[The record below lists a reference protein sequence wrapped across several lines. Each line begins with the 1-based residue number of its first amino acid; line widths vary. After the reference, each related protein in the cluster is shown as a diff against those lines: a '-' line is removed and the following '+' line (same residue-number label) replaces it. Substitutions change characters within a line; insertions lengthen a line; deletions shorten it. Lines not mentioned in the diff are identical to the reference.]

1 MVLQTCIITLSNR
14 FNWGKINLKFYFTT
28 KPNEHLQALAYTSV
42 FFYQMQWYII
52 NNETKRV
59 YFIYLPG
66 TGSLFI
72 EITKYII
79 RSVIHLILI
88 HKRNFWNRMDVQGII
103 TIVVCE
109 RERERNWAEIEWR
122 VLRTFSLLSI
132 KMFQAQFIYL
142 ENILQNPN
150 FKTARSCYTWSIL
163 NEVIKSLIIYSINSD
178 ESWFTILNIHLI
190 KN

>member
-14 FNWGKINLKFYFTT
+14 LNWGKIILKLYFTT

-42 FFYQMQWYII
+42 FFYQIQWYII
-52 NNETKRV
+52 NNETKKV

-66 TGSLFI
+66 TGSIFI

-103 TIVVCE
+103 TVVC
-109 RERERNWAEIEWR
+109 ERERNWAEIEWR
-122 VLRTFSLLSI
+122 ALI
-132 KMFQAQFIYL
+132 
-142 ENILQNPN
+142 ENIQSAVNKDVSGTIHILRKHHPKPKLQNC
-150 FKTARSCYTWSIL
+150 TVML
-163 NEVIKSLIIYSINSD
+163 
-178 ESWFTILNIHLI
+178 HLI
-190 KN
+190 HP